1 MGFTSPVGRGNFGG
15 RGAHCKVW
23 GHSVVTC
30 VKTAEPIVM
39 LFALSARSGSRN
51 HELDGG
57 PDCPQKGA
65 ILGERVAHCEVYRLS
80 AMSCTEMAE
89 LIDLPFRL
97 WTRVGWRKH
106 KFNCICQVAPMFPP
120 IWAHWHH
127 LANTTTGKPS
137 VCGGDA
143 VLCQITFTTC
153 CCYSTFAYPHELLI
167 QSKTFVLLHLQF
179 CVREEHCPLGAHS
192 FALVLYFCHC
202 LCASRCRRVRLSVRS
217 LWVHPG
223 IAMQLTSRHLCV
235 CLRTHG
241 WQRYSSCR
249 KKNKAKW
256 QTEDKINLQCYRLQY
271 YRTKFSQIF
280 NGKIDRLMT
289 VYSKHEPI
297 QIC

>member
-1 MGFTSPVGRGNFGG
+1 MGSRSPVGRGNFGG

-39 LFALSARSGSRN
+39 PFGLSARSGSRN

-57 PDCPQKGA
+57 PDRPQKGA

-106 KFNCICQVAPMFPP
+106 KFNCICQVAPMCPP

-137 VCGGDA
+137 ICGGDA

-179 CVREEHCPLGAHS
+179 YVREEHCPLGAHA
-192 FALVLYFCHC
+192 FARVLYFCHC
-202 LCASRCRRVRLSVRS
+202 LCASRCRRFACLSVRCECILALPCS
-217 LWVHPG
+217 WPAGMCL
-223 IAMQLTSRHLCV
+223 
-235 CLRTHG
+235 CLRTYG
-241 WQRYSSCR
+241 WQRNSSCR
-249 KKNKAKW
+249 KKNKAQW
-256 QTEDKINLQCYRLQY
+256 QTEDKINLQCYSLQY
-271 YRTKFSQIF
+271 YRTKFSEIF

-289 VYSKHEPI
+289 VS
-297 QIC
+297 